1 MKRIVGLTILSF
13 AILAFGFTS
22 ISRTQSPWQQVIPL
36 FRNADDPGRVPYQTS
51 VFSTTVQPDPVLPV
65 VPAGKRL
72 VIQNVSAKVF
82 STGTPLAML
91 KLQIHPQGGLNV
103 QEFRFPMTFAG
114 TEAPRPGNLWVGN
127 FPTTMFIDSGG
138 NGQFIMEA
146 PSLNPDIAATVSGY
160 LLDCSATAPCAPIA
174 P

>member
-22 ISRTQSPWQQVIPL
+22 ISRTQSPWQQAIAL
-36 FRNADDPGRVPYQTS
+36 IRNADDPGRVPYQTS
-51 VFSTTVQPDPVLPV
+51 VFSTTAQPDPELPI

-72 VIQNVSAKVF
+72 VIQNISAKVF
-82 STGTPLAML
+82 TPGTPLGML
-91 KLQIHPQGGLNV
+91 KLQIFPGPNV

-114 TEAPRPGNLWVGN
+114 TEAPLPGNLWVGN
-127 FPTTMFIDSGG
+127 FPTTVFIDSGK

-146 PSLNPDIAATVSGY
+146 PSLNPNIAATVSGY